1 MNISKITERFQNF
14 DCSDLD
20 KNRLHT
26 YLFNTLGKSK
36 CYKLKRQRVM
46 IPEEDDENK
55 FIVLDNVKTVNENQ
69 ACYSCPKCFPT
80 AHTEFLAPTLSLEN
94 LKTCIHT
101 KLCTLIWGDG
111 NLISED
117 ENEDDK
123 KEDLVEVVEEKPK
136 YFAVIHPSCNN
147 PKGKGP
153 GVVFLTS
160 KTLKPK
166 CTTCQGGDSCVHLRI
181 HHEKF
186 KQQSQGGSEAKRLRM
201 DRVEPM
207 RPQKKTIPDGDLD
220 PFQHVG
226 PEANVFGVKI
236 NFLEDDETVVD
247 HRNDDIFNKD
257 VFAPEYDPS
266 KVCESHQNKFAENI
280 DIVCAESVNIIF
292 HHTKEVDC
300 KNKVV
305 LFRPTVPTNNA
316 DGCDCKDFYTGKN
329 HQLLRVSAINSKMSG
344 KERTL
349 HFVSYEF
356 YFKYLMQLVTGGETL
371 TAFVKSQKMMNHVF
385 FGYEKSPEHRKI
397 LKKGWEIFCHS
408 LRFPEDANY
417 CYECPQELEA
427 GENEDDYQDEIE
439 YTIVDGIQMGNRT
452 NDNKEQVKEE
462 FFSEQ
467 EVENVVVTGIESK
480 ERTFINSARVRSIL
494 GNLVA
499 NHKDPI
505 ALSKAVD
512 ALSEMNLNENSNSVL
527 VLLKRIHFQSKTVP
541 DGYLSLLKELHFDTP
556 ISALMVPYSSNRA
569 IYKELMEYLKQKGNI
584 FSSANVLQR
593 FINNFPIVLDWIK
606 LILKTEG
613 TDLSKPFLPPDVAM
627 IVQNMINLRFEF
639 DQKSRK
645 VAHPRTKP
653 NEGFREPLA
662 DFFPS
667 YQIHTMRNVY
677 KADKER
683 DTPDSDDCDKNFKS
697 SKSITGGIAT
707 VSCNHKITKGFRAI
721 RKGESP
727 VDFCQSIFR
736 RLPGKVKAHKRV
748 IVYDFA
754 CKMHKV
760 CLRRYPYRIR
770 RFQFVIDRHH
780 QSNHVG
786 CSQAYNIDNYPEM
799 SQVNTQIAE
808 QLNNS
813 LRKLSTVVAYSN
825 FQTYLKIIQIFI
837 TIKNLKIK
845 KVL

>member
-1 MNISKITERFQNF
+1 MNVSKITERFQNF
-14 DCSDLD
+14 ECPELD
-20 KNRLHT
+20 KNKLHA
-26 YLFNTLGKSK
+26 YLFNTLAKNK

-46 IPEEDDENK
+46 ITEEDDENK
-55 FIVLDNVKTVNENQ
+55 FIILDIVKTVNENQ
-69 ACYSCPKCFPT
+69 ACYSCPKCFPMT
-80 AHTEFLAPTLSLEN
+80 HTEFLAQTLPVEN

-101 KLCTLIWGDG
+101 QLCALIWGDG
-111 NLISED
+111 NLNIED
-117 ENEDDK
+117 EMEDDEY
-123 KEDLVEVVEEKPK
+123 EDLVEVVEEKPK
-136 YFAVIHPSCNN
+136 YFAVIHPSCKNT
-147 PKGKGP
+147 KGP
-153 GVVFLTS
+153 GVVVLTS
-160 KTLKPK
+160 KTFKPK
-166 CTTCQGGDSCVHLRI
+166 CTTCQGGDSCLHLRI

-186 KQQSQGGSEAKRLRM
+186 KQQSQGGSQAKRLRM

-207 RPQKKTIPDGDLD
+207 RPQKKDIPDGDLD
-220 PFQHVG
+220 PFQYVG
-226 PEANVFGVKI
+226 PKSNVFGVEI
-236 NFLEDDETVVD
+236 NFLQADETVAD
-247 HRNDDIFNKD
+247 NRNDDLFKKD

-266 KVCESHQNKFAENI
+266 KVCEPHQNKFAENI
-280 DIVCAESVNIIF
+280 DIICVESVNIII

-300 KNKVV
+300 KKKMV
-305 LFRPTVPTNNA
+305 LYRPTVPTNNA
-316 DGCDCKDFYTGKN
+316 DRCDCKEFYTGKN
-329 HQLLRVSAINSKMSG
+329 HQLLRVSATKSKMCG

-371 TAFVKSQKMMNHVF
+371 TAFVKSQKMMNQVF
-385 FGYEKSPEHRKI
+385 FGFDKTPEHKKI
-397 LKKGWEIFCHS
+397 LQKGWEIFCHS

-417 CYECPQELEA
+417 CYECPQELDA
-427 GENEDDYQDEIE
+427 GENEDDYKDEIE

-452 NDNKEQVKEE
+452 NDSKEQVKEE
-462 FFSEQ
+462 FFKEQ
-467 EVENVVVTGIESK
+467 EVENAVVTGIESK
-480 ERTFINSARVRSIL
+480 ERTFINSSRVRSIL
-494 GNLVA
+494 GNLVD
-499 NHKDPI
+499 NKEDPL

-512 ALSEMNLNENSNSVL
+512 VLSEMNLNENSMSVL
-527 VLLKRIHFQSKTVP
+527 VLLKRIHSQFKMVP
-541 DGYLSLLKELHFDTP
+541 DGYTNLLKELQFDTP

-569 IYKELMEYLKQKGNI
+569 VYKEFMEYLKQETNI
-584 FSSANVLQR
+584 FSSAIVLER
-593 FINNFPIVLDWIK
+593 FINSFPVILDWIK
-606 LILKTEG
+606 LILKTEE

-627 IVQNMINLRFEF
+627 IIQNMIKLRFEF

-653 NEGFREPLA
+653 NEEFREPLA
-662 DFFPS
+662 DFFPN

-677 KADKER
+677 KADRQR

-786 CSQAYNIDNYPEM
+786 CSQAYNIDKYPEM
-799 SQVNTQIAE
+799 REVNTQIAE